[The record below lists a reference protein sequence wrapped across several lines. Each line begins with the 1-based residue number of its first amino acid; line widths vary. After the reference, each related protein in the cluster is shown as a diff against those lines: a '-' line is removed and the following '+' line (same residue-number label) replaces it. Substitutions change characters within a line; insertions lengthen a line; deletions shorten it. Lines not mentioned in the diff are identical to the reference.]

1 MRYVL
6 VFVLV
11 IVASTAT
18 VAYGGKKNNPSRET
32 TLLASEVAG
41 KIVSRPGTTVSV
53 TAPDSCRLH
62 ISFESVNAS
71 FDLPLQGST
80 VSLADAEDG
89 LIVENKSMT
98 RKIKDRAP
106 EAFERLTLR
115 FNRTTVKSVMKTF
128 SDAIASCNANVP
140 SVVAVN

>member
-80 VSLADAEDG
+80 VSLADAEDERGVAAIVDG
-89 LIVENKSMT
+89 LVDPIGTFYRFGLGGSLLG
-98 RKIKDRAP
+98 RA
-106 EAFERLTLR
+106 
-115 FNRTTVKSVMKTF
+115 K
-128 SDAIASCNANVP
+128 
-140 SVVAVN
+140 